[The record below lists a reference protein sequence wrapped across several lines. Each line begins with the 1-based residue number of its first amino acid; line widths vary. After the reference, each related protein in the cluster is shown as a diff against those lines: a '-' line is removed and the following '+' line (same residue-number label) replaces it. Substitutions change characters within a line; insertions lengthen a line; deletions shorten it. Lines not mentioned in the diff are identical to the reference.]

1 MWSHFPFCFQVL
13 SYFPISQETN
23 VLGFKGP
30 RKMSVIIPGM
40 NMNHERIPFRPRNVS
55 KNIFN
60 QQKTLKDKNTMK
72 KRSTQKLSVLLEPQT
87 GALPIL
93 FFRRAITPREPQN
106 RCRCSAVAN
115 VVGLQSFCVQRNMLD
130 NLQESEKPGLVFGF
144 LWFCFTFSEMEKI
157 FPCSTFSLTE
167 LRTNE
172 FLWFSG
178 QSHDFFF
185 FFEQDHESLLSK
197 WQNKTMENLIELH
210 NKAPVW
216 NDDTQSY
223 VLNFHGRVTQA
234 SVKNFQIVHENDRK
248 PTGRVGW
255 E

>member
-13 SYFPISQETN
+13 IYFLISQETN

-60 QQKTLKDKNTMK
+60 QQRNLKDEYTIK
-72 KRSTQKLSVLLEPQT
+72 KRSVQKLSILLEPQT

-93 FFRRAITPREPQN
+93 FFRRAITPEPQN
-106 RCRCSAVAN
+106 RCRCNVVAN
-115 VVGLQSFCVQRNMLD
+115 VVGLQSFRLQRDMLG

-144 LWFCFTFSEMEKI
+144 LCFCVTFFEMEKI
-157 FPCSTFSLTE
+157 FSCSTFSLTE

-172 FLWFSG
+172 FLWFSR

-185 FFEQDHESLLSK
+185 LF
-197 WQNKTMENLIELH
+197 
-210 NKAPVW
+210 
-216 NDDTQSY
+216 
-223 VLNFHGRVTQA
+223 
-234 SVKNFQIVHENDRK
+234 
-248 PTGRVGW
+248 
-255 E
+255 